1 MMTKIKFA
9 LALIG
14 IIVFAAG
21 VRLEH
26 MTLRWVGIGFVGA
39 AFLTRFAKP
48 RP

>member
-1 MMTKIKFA
+1 MMTRIKFA

-26 MTLRWVGIGFVGA
+26 TTLRWVGIGFVGA